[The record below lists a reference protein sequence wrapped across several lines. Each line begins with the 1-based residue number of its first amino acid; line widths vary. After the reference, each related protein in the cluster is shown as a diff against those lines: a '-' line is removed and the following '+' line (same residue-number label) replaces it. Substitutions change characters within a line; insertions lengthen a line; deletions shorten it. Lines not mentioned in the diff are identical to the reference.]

1 MKRVHKEVPQSD
13 ELIFVDATS
22 NTDEHNLKVFL
33 LCTHNVSGALPC
45 GLVITSDE
53 KENTV
58 KLAFQMLSGC
68 LSEYTF
74 YGRGSTKVILTD
86 NCLEERKAL
95 KSVWPTVTLLLCI
108 FHVLQQVWRWVV
120 DKNHHIDQHD
130 RPEVFS
136 LFKKAL
142 YAESEE
148 NFDDCYEDL
157 LSDDVCSKYPNLLQY
172 YRDLYEMKKDFAL
185 CFRYSLLVRR
195 NQTNNFVESQFLVL
209 KDVLLRRVKEYNVV
223 GLFDKLTIDL
233 ENHYKD
239 KLLSIAD
246 GSFDGNFGHRFLGKD
261 KQKADGGQDFKVP
274 TQLEQKTYLEKVK
287 VYENNV
293 FEVPSLSE
301 EDSRYRLLHCIVN
314 GYQLRADVQRGRPL
328 IFTQRKRG
336 EGSCK
341 NMHTILSIEGI
352 LNKKT

>member
-1 MKRVHKEVPQSD
+1 MYYIDIDASVKYQLYGGDETPLIISIVTPLMKRVHKEIPQSG

-45 GLVITSDE
+45 GLAITSDE
-53 KENTV
+53 KESTV
-58 KLAFQMLSGC
+58 KLAFQMLIDC
-68 LSEYTF
+68 LPEYAF
-74 YGRGSTKVILTD
+74 YGRGSTTGPKVILTD

-142 YAESEE
+142 YAGSEE

-172 YRDLYEMKKDFAL
+172 YRDLYKMKKDFAL
-185 CFRYSLLVRR
+185 CFRYNLLVRG

-246 GSFDGNFGHRFLGKD
+246 GSFDGNFRHRFLGKD
-261 KQKADGGQDFKVP
+261 KQKADGGQGFKVP

-301 EDSRYRLLHCIVN
+301 EDSRYRLLHCIVK
-314 GYQLRADVQRGRPL
+314 GYQ
-328 IFTQRKRG
+328 F
-336 EGSCK
+336 
-341 NMHTILSIEGI
+341 
-352 LNKKT
+352 